1 MDKHDTQSPTQGP
14 ADILKLAKHDPR
26 RAEALWHGLSRD
38 DRLRTVLTARGIER
52 ERLIILAADSREL
65 TQALAPDEF
74 AATVL
79 EVGPEDA
86 GALIELCSDEQLTY
100 LLDLTGWQR
109 ESFSPERY
117 QVWLPMILEA
127 GANRLQRWLANTDL
141 EVLALLLR
149 HWVRIV
155 KFLPSQEQQEPP
167 DDLPEFT
174 IDGVYFLE
182 FVDPKVHGF
191 VAQVLVLLK
200 SELPDLYYKTLEASL
215 WEQTAELQEY
225 ASRWRDGRLA
235 DHGFPTRLEA
245 LELWSSPAPGETNWQ
260 KLPPKVASSRT
271 TTARSDRISSLLPE
285 REFLPALA
293 GEMGGDAGDILRAEM
308 AYIAS
313 CGVAALEADPAHPE
327 EVERAAR
334 ESLGMVNL
342 GLGVLAQG
350 DAAKARDIV
359 TRLSLAALA
368 RHGSAAVRGLNRRAW
383 VLAREGW
390 LSKMPTGLHILEPPL
405 DRWMAGLLYARPRCY
420 DPSLGKDRE
429 YRAFVGQADL
439 EAADDAL
446 AQAGFWGTLLLEL
459 LALDP
464 QEIRGLYEANV
475 LPADITEIKLS
486 HILGTWLARR
496 EMGLEGLAPIPAE
509 RLPEAVTAL
518 QIALKGGLEEE
529 LAESLRALPDPAQ
542 ASLAGRSLRGVLHRL
557 SQELAGLNPQG
568 ELDPRFIA
576 GLVVEA

>member
-1 MDKHDTQSPTQGP
+1 MDKHDPQSPIQGP
-14 ADILKLAKHDPR
+14 ADILKLAQDDPR
-26 RAEALWHGLSRD
+26 RAEALWHGLSRPE
-38 DRLRTVLTARGIER
+38 RLRTVLAARGIER

-65 TQALAPDEF
+65 TQAMAPDEF
-74 AATVL
+74 ASTAL

-86 GALIELCSDEQLTY
+86 GTLIELCSDEQLTY

-117 QVWLPMILEA
+117 QIWLPMVLEA

-182 FVDPKVHGF
+182 FLDPNTHGF

-200 SELPDLYYKTLEASL
+200 SELPDLYYKTLETSL
-215 WEQTAELQEY
+215 WEQTAELEEY
-225 ASRWRDGRLA
+225 ASRWRAGRLA

-245 LELWSSPAPGETNWQ
+245 LELWGSPAPGESGWQ
-260 KLPPKVASSRT
+260 GLPPKVASSRT
-271 TTARSDRISSLLPE
+271 TTARSNRVASLLPE

-293 GEMGGDAGDILRAEM
+293 GELDGETGDILRAEM

-342 GLGVLAQG
+342 GLGVLSSG
-350 DAAKARDIV
+350 DVGKARDIV
-359 TRLSLAALA
+359 TRLSLATLA
-368 RHGSAAVRGLNRRAW
+368 RHGAAAIRGLNRRAW
-383 VLAREGW
+383 VLAKEGW

-405 DRWMAGLLYARPRCY
+405 DRWLAGLLYARPRCY
-420 DPSLGKDRE
+420 DPSLGKNRE
-429 YRAFVGQADL
+429 YRAFINQADL
-439 EAADDAL
+439 EAADNAL
-446 AQAGFWGTLLLEL
+446 IQAGFWGTLLLEL
-459 LALDP
+459 LALAP

-475 LPADITEIKLS
+475 LPADVTEIKLS

-496 EMGLEGLAPIPAE
+496 ELGLEGLAPIPAE
-509 RLPEAVTAL
+509 SLPQAVAAL
-518 QIALKGGLEEE
+518 QKALKGGLEEE

-542 ASLAGRSLRGVLHRL
+542 ASLAGRSLRGVLHHL

-576 GLVVEA
+576 GLVIEA

>member
-368 RHGSAAVRGLNRRAW
+368 RHGSAAVRGLSRRAW

-529 LAESLRALPDPAQ
+529 LADSLRALPDPAQ